1 MRGSLSQYDR
11 PLRPRVRLRR
21 VVWTIHRWVGLASG
35 AVVVVVAL
43 TGALYALA
51 PEITELYL
59 RRYARVTPPAGD
71 ARPLPASVL
80 VARAET
86 AAERAAGPLPEG
98 SRRWLTLSAARE
110 RSAVYVVAPAGSSG
124 WYEVYVDPHRGEVRF
139 VRDMGWD
146 PIGVILRAH
155 QSLLLPAALG
165 RRVVGLAVLL
175 FVVSLLTGAVLWLP
189 RRLRALRRRGAL
201 RHRFTIAVRDRAGR
215 LDYDLHRVLGGYAL
229 AVALVLALTGLTWS
243 FAWMDHAVYRL
254 VTGGATP
261 RPSGDWRSDDAP
273 IVGGPAALDV
283 AVAAATRTFPGF
295 ARLEIGLAAGPGE
308 PLSVCANPEPDT
320 SHRAECLWF
329 DRHTGRLLGAER
341 DRDRNAGDRLR
352 AMTYDI
358 HTGRIAGLPGRV
370 VAFLASLAAA
380 SLPITGALVWWNRR

>member
-1 MRGSLSQYDR
+1 
-11 PLRPRVRLRR
+11 
-21 VVWTIHRWVGLASG
+21 VGLASG

-59 RRYARVTPPAGD
+59 RRYARVAPPAGD

-80 VARAET
+80 AARADA
-86 AAERAAGPLPEG
+86 AAERAAGPVPEG

-124 WYEVYVDPHRGEVRF
+124 WYEIYVDSHRGEVLF

-146 PIGVILRAH
+146 PIGLILRAH

-175 FVVSLLTGAVLWLP
+175 FVVSLLTGAVLWFP
-189 RRLRALRRRGAL
+189 RQLHALRRRGAL
-201 RHRFTIAVRDRAGR
+201 RHRLTIAVRSRAGR

-229 AVALVLALTGLTWS
+229 TVALVLALTGLTWS

-254 VTGGATP
+254 VSGGATP
-261 RPSGDWRSDDAP
+261 GTPAGWRSDDPP
-273 IVGGPAALDV
+273 IAGAPAALDV
-283 AVAAATRTFPGF
+283 AVEAAARTFPGF
-295 ARLEIGLAAGPGE
+295 ARLEIALAAGE

-320 SHRAECLWF
+320 SHRTECLWF
-329 DRHTGRLLGAER
+329 DRNTGRLLGAER
-341 DRDRNAGDRLR
+341 DRERNAGDRLR

-358 HTGRIAGLPGRV
+358 HTGRIAGLPGRA

>member
-1 MRGSLSQYDR
+1 
-11 PLRPRVRLRR
+11 LRPRVRLRR
-21 VVWTIHRWVGLASG
+21 VVWTVHRWVGLTSG

-59 RRYARVTPPAGD
+59 RRYARVAPPTGD

-80 VARAET
+80 AARAEA

-98 SRRWLTLSAARE
+98 TRRWLTVSATRE
-110 RSAVYVVAPAGSSG
+110 RSAVYVVAPAGSTG

-175 FVVSLLTGAVLWLP
+175 FVVSLLTGAVLWCP

-201 RHRFTIAVRDRAGR
+201 RHRLTIAVRGGAGR

-229 AVALVLALTGLTWS
+229 VVALVLALTGLTWS
-243 FAWMDHAVYRL
+243 FAWLDHAVYRL

-261 RPSGDWRSDDAP
+261 RTPAGWRSDDAP
-273 IVGGPAALDV
+273 IAGRPAALDV
-283 AVAAATRTFPGF
+283 AVATAARTFPGF
-295 ARLEIGLAAGPGE
+295 ARLEIALAAGPGE
-308 PLSVCANPEPDT
+308 PLSVCANPELDT
-320 SHRAECLWF
+320 SHRTECLWF

-352 AMTYDI
+352 AMAYDI
-358 HTGRIAGLPGRV
+358 HTGRIAGVPGRV
-370 VAFLASLAAA
+370 VVFLASLVAA
-380 SLPITGALVWWNRR
+380 SLPITGALVWWKRR